1 MSREAWPIEY
11 HRHASVTVDLVT
23 IVLCCFASLYRP
35 DGQKKAYV
43 RLAPD
48 YDALDVANKV
58 GTNES
63 LAGVGMNLSVKGLG
77 LVEFQITKYDCS
89 LFHRCVCM

>member
-63 LAGVGMNLSVKGLG
+63 LACWSWHEFISQGIGTSGVP
-77 LVEFQITKYDCS
+77 D
-89 LFHRCVCM
+89 H